1 MTTLFDVYLMAGRN
15 VRKALRTPQFI
26 LVEVLI
32 QPVIFVLLFAF
43 VFGGAIHVPG
53 VSYIDFLLPGVL
65 VQTATFGGLN
75 TAIALTEDLRN
86 GLMDRFWS
94 LPMSR
99 FSVVAGRIVADTLFS
114 AAGVGVM
121 VAVGMLIGFRFH
133 GTLPQALGAIALAIL
148 LTMGRPLLFRQARM
162 GRDGHVFDM
171 LKFRTMWGAPDSQG
185 ENDAE
190 WREEMLAAQANGNGN
205 GAMAHANGH
214 NGKGNGNGAPPAV
227 DRRTPLGRFL
237 RRYSLDE
244 FPQLLNVLR
253 GDMALVGPR
262 PERVAY
268 ADEFQDAVYRYRD
281 RARIKPG
288 LTGWAQVHGLRGET
302 SLADRVEWDNFYIE
316 NWSPWLDLK
325 ILLLTVLAI
334 FRTPTE

>member
-1 MTTLFDVYLMAGRN
+1 MTALYDVYLMAGRN

-43 VFGGAIHVPG
+43 VFGGAIHVPR

-121 VAVGMLIGFRFH
+121 VAVGTLIGFRFH
-133 GTLPQALGAIALAIL
+133 GTVLQALGAIALAVATGFAFAWVAAL
-148 LTMGRPLLFRQARM
+148 LAVVFKTPEAVQGIGFVALFPMVFASSTFVPVATMPSWLQVIADHSPVTAVANAVRALSLGTLAGTEPVAAVVWLAVLSAVSGLASAAIYRRMAR
-162 GRDGHVFDM
+162 
-171 LKFRTMWGAPDSQG
+171 
-185 ENDAE
+185 
-190 WREEMLAAQANGNGN
+190 
-205 GAMAHANGH
+205 
-214 NGKGNGNGAPPAV
+214 
-227 DRRTPLGRFL
+227 
-237 RRYSLDE
+237 
-244 FPQLLNVLR
+244 
-253 GDMALVGPR
+253 
-262 PERVAY
+262 
-268 ADEFQDAVYRYRD
+268 
-281 RARIKPG
+281 
-288 LTGWAQVHGLRGET
+288 
-302 SLADRVEWDNFYIE
+302 
-316 NWSPWLDLK
+316 
-325 ILLLTVLAI
+325 
-334 FRTPTE
+334 

>member
-133 GTLPQALGAIALAIL
+133 GTVPQALAAIALAIATGFAFAWVAAL
-148 LTMGRPLLFRQARM
+148 LAVVFKLPKPCKASASSPCSRWCSRAR
-162 GRDGHVFDM
+162 H
-171 LKFRTMWGAPDSQG
+171 SCQ
-185 ENDAE
+185 
-190 WREEMLAAQANGNGN
+190 
-205 GAMAHANGH
+205 
-214 NGKGNGNGAPPAV
+214 
-227 DRRTPLGRFL
+227 L
-237 RRYSLDE
+237 RRCLHGCRSS
-244 FPQLLNVLR
+244 P
-253 GDMALVGPR
+253 AT
-262 PERVAY
+262 
-268 ADEFQDAVYRYRD
+268 
-281 RARIKPG
+281 AR
-288 LTGWAQVHGLRGET
+288 
-302 SLADRVEWDNFYIE
+302 
-316 NWSPWLDLK
+316 
-325 ILLLTVLAI
+325 
-334 FRTPTE
+334 